1 MAVLSGRMRCAA
13 REERRARCPGGS
25 PDAGRAFEVA
35 LSQTKRASSGQ
46 WLVLLALVA
55 GAAVLTSIGLIF
67 FYAPI
72 EKTLG
77 PAQKIFYFHVPAA
90 WGMYVGTGL
99 CAIASVVFL
108 VTRKDGA
115 DAFAAA
121 SGSVALLFGI
131 LLMLTGP
138 MWAKTAWSV
147 WWSWEPRLTSAL
159 VLFLI
164 LAAYAV
170 LRRASERSPGL
181 ARFAAA
187 LAVVGALDIPIIHL
201 AVKKWRGNHPTVIG
215 KDGGG
220 ITSEMALTLT
230 VAVGAFT
237 LLLVVLLALRYRV
250 EVARRELA
258 RLAAAEALRSDE
270 PVAGGR

>member
-1 MAVLSGRMRCAA
+1 LAQPKPSLSG
-13 REERRARCPGGS
+13 
-25 PDAGRAFEVA
+25 
-35 LSQTKRASSGQ
+35 L
-46 WLVLLALVA
+46 WLVLLAVAA
-55 GAAVLTSIGLIF
+55 GAAVLLSIGLIF

-121 SGSVALLFGI
+121 SGAIGLLFGI
-131 LLMLTGP
+131 LLLITGP
-138 MWAKTAWSV
+138 MWAKTAWTV

-215 KDGGG
+215 QGGGG
-220 ITSEMALTLT
+220 ITSEMALTLG
-230 VAVGAFT
+230 VAVAAFT
-237 LLLVVLLALRYRV
+237 LLLVVLLTLRYRIEIARR
-250 EVARRELA
+250 EVARLT
-258 RLAAAEALRSDE
+258 AAEALRSDE
-270 PVAGGR
+270 PVAGGK